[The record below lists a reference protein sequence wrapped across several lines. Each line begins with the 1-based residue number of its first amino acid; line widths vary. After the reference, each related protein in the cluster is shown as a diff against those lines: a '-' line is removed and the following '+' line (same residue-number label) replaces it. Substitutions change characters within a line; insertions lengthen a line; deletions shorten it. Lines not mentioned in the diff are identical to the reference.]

1 MNTPTQTVLTEP
13 SDRRKF
19 LRRMGGLGAA
29 ASAVAA
35 SRSAFAGSS
44 EFAHRFQLTAEGTVD
59 DFTLVWPAPTLPQ
72 LPDGTIIRVRIQFP
86 VNGRDIVEWSTF
98 LAPANAPSQSLA
110 VLTLFH
116 LGVEKIILS
125 DEPTPN
131 FCLAGR
137 VLDNPII
144 DNPNH
149 SPFGDLTGHAGMI
162 YGGFDKPGNQTTFT
176 LLGGAAAGSHASA
189 LRTAY
194 GSLRYRG
201 NCRSF

>member
-1 MNTPTQTVLTEP
+1 MNSPTQTLLTEP

-19 LRRMGGLGAA
+19 LRRMGGVGAA
-29 ASAVAA
+29 ASLVAT
-35 SRSAFAGSS
+35 RSSLAGSS
-44 EFAHRFQLTAEGTVD
+44 NFAHRFQLTAEGTVD
-59 DFTLVWPAPTLPQ
+59 DFSLVWPTPTLPELQ
-72 LPDGTIIRVRIQFP
+72 DGLIIRVRIRFP
-86 VNGRDIVEWSTF
+86 VDGRDILEWSTF

-110 VLTLFH
+110 VLTFFH

-137 VLDNPII
+137 VLDNPAI
-144 DNPNH
+144 DNAGH
-149 SPFGDLTGHAGMI
+149 SPFGDLTGYAGMI

-176 LLGGAAAGSHASA
+176 LLGGAAAGNHASA
-189 LRTAY
+189 VRTAY
-194 GSLRYRG
+194 GSLRFRG